1 MQTPFFLESRISLQ
15 HQRISPA
22 RHTRLPRPFRARAL
36 STRPI
41 LPFFSRTLEIR
52 AHVLS
57 AWCDSAA
64 SCALT
69 LPAPPLLLPCA
80 GACAGAFA
88 CVAAVRRS
96 GASAEARTTAT
107 LRCNIFTPKSKRDV
121 ENGMI

>member
-52 AHVLS
+52 
-57 AWCDSAA
+57 DR
-64 SCALT
+64 
-69 LPAPPLLLPCA
+69 PMPL
-80 GACAGAFA
+80 
-88 CVAAVRRS
+88 S
-96 GASAEARTTAT
+96 GANKIWKAR
-107 LRCNIFTPKSKRDV
+107 LREELLSS
-121 ENGMI
+121 GH